1 MNCFNL
7 TGLLSTLTFPWSTW
21 QKIVYNADICSN
33 NCSSSNNNSSGVDS
47 MYFEVFPV
55 PASTNL
61 TVKVKNEEPAML
73 TFGEN
78 FKITLYS
85 KVYRIKKVVNGVANS
100 ITTDVTS
107 LPAGFYILTI
117 EYNDYYESHS
127 IVIE

>member
-1 MNCFNL
+1 
-7 TGLLSTLTFPWSTW
+7 
-21 QKIVYNADICSN
+21 
-33 NCSSSNNNSSGVDS
+33 